1 MKPAINCIT
10 LPVDDLKKS
19 LAFYRDGLGLP
30 AQFSAELK
38 DGADRTAFELA
49 VDLWL
54 VLMPRAEFAKC
65 TKIAHQPDAPRGSS
79 ECILSYFAAS
89 KEDVD
94 AILKRANA
102 AGGAVP
108 GEAEERGYSGY
119 FTDPDGHLWEIMWKP
134 ALVGDATHA
143 NRKHGVAPEVGAI
156 SFMRVLPGPIER
168 VWAYLT
174 VSEKRGKWFAFG
186 PMELRAGGRVE
197 LHFLHAN
204 LFPRRS
210 SRHRS
215 AINNTKEVTRA
226 IGRVNRCEPP
236 RLLSFMWAKESGDD
250 SEVAIELIPC
260 GENVLL
266 MLTHRRLGDR
276 GTMVSVASGWHTH
289 LGILIDHLDGRVP
302 PPFWSTHVR

>member
-1 MKPAINCIT
+1 MVTCGKLCG
-10 LPVDDLKKS
+10 S
-19 LAFYRDGLGLP
+19 
-30 AQFSAELK
+30 
-38 DGADRTAFELA
+38 
-49 VDLWL
+49 
-54 VLMPRAEFAKC
+54 PR
-65 TKIAHQPDAPRGSS
+65 
-79 ECILSYFAAS
+79 
-89 KEDVD
+89 
-94 AILKRANA
+94 
-102 AGGAVP
+102 
-108 GEAEERGYSGY
+108 
-119 FTDPDGHLWEIMWKP
+119 
-134 ALVGDATHA
+134 LVGDATHA